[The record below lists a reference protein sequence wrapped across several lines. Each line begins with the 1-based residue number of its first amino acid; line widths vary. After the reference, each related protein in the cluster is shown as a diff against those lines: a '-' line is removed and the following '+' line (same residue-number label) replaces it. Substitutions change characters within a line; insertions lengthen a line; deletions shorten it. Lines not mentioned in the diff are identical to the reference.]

1 MAVSEP
7 QYPDYRHAAEAR
19 RLRMQGALALD
30 ALGGN
35 LLLCPLDL
43 SRPGLRILDSATADG
58 HFLTVVWDQLAHPES
73 AELVGTDIAPFPP
86 LDLPDNITLAKQDIL
101 QPWPEKWEAYFDFV
115 HQRTALAVTGGM
127 EGAVAAVKR
136 LVGLIKPGGWIQLV
150 DGSVIAGNIA
160 EGDKAF
166 VKLLKVIWRA
176 LTRIGMNPTLGAST
190 AEILRRAGEGSLQN
204 LGEKQGVSVLGKGAA
219 TAELE
224 EMGYEQLRG
233 LHNACMSLLKGMPEE
248 ERPITLEQLEGLLT
262 DLLREAEDG
271 DSQMTWYAAWG
282 QKI

>member
-7 QYPDYRHAAEAR
+7 KYPDYRHAAEAR
-19 RLRMQGALALD
+19 RLRMQGALVID

-35 LLLCPLDL
+35 LVLCPLDL
-43 SRPGLRILDSATADG
+43 SHPGLRILDSATADG
-58 HFLTVVWDQLAHPES
+58 HFLTVIRGQLADPES

-101 QPWPEKWEAYFDFV
+101 QPWPEKWEAYFDLV
-115 HQRTALAVTGGM
+115 HQRNALSVTGGM

-136 LVGLIKPGGWIQLV
+136 FIGLIKPGGWIQLV
-150 DGSVIAGNIA
+150 DGSVMTGELA
-160 EGDKAF
+160 EGDKAV
-166 VKLLKVIWRA
+166 VKLLKVTGWA
-176 LTRIGMNPTLGAST
+176 LTRLGLNPTLGAST

-204 LGEKQGVSVLGKGAA
+204 LGERQGVSALGKGAA

-233 LHNACMSLLKGMPEE
+233 LHNACMSLLKGMPQE
-248 ERPITLEQLEGLLT
+248 ERPITVENFEGLLT
-262 DLLREAEDG
+262 DLLREAREG